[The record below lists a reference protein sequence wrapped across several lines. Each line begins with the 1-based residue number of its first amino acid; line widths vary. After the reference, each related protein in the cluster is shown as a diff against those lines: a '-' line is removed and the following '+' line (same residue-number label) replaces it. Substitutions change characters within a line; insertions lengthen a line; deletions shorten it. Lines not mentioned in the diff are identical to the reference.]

1 MQLSIA
7 NRQERKSE
15 QIMYL
20 LDYKSLR
27 TSKQEEQKTQYRGLP
42 KLTIL
47 EHCGELKLTIL
58 EHCGKP

>member
-27 TSKQEEQKTQYRGLP
+27 TSKQEEQKTQLP
-42 KLTIL
+42 K
-47 EHCGELKLTIL
+47 GKLQQ
-58 EHCGKP
+58 HK

>member
-1 MQLSIA
+1 
-7 NRQERKSE
+7 
-15 QIMYL
+15 MYL